1 MHERWVLCIKLR
13 RKTKVAYCNYLV
25 LGNTVCAVYYNTVYK
40 AEKENNGSITILYWV
55 ICAVYY
61 DTVYKAKKENNGS
74 ITVLYW
80 VICAVYYDDSIV
92 LVTLIGQLSLQIV
105 VYTVR

>member
-1 MHERWVLCIKLR
+1 MPSAALSVLILYGVCTVHEMGTVYKAKKENNGSITILYWVI
-13 RKTKVAYCNYLV
+13 
-25 LGNTVCAVYYNTVYK
+25 CAVYYNTVYK

-61 DTVYKAKKENNGS
+61 G
-74 ITVLYW
+74 
-80 VICAVYYDDSIV
+80 DSIV
-92 LVTLIGQLSLQIV
+92 LVTLIGQLSLQIA